1 MRMRSLGRPSSA
13 FAVPASEVCD
23 ELGVDATAGLA
34 EAEAA
39 RRLDLDGPNRLRHE
53 PRPSRLAL
61 VARQF
66 GNSMVLLLVGAA
78 AISVAIGEL
87 LDAGV
92 ILAIVVANA
101 VFGAIQEGRADQAAA
116 AVRALL
122 APTARVLRDGHVR
135 ERPADEVV
143 VGDVIALSAGDRVAA
158 DGRLVEATLLQLD
171 ESALTGESLPRGKR
185 ADPPDA
191 VDAPPAERRTSVL
204 AGSTVA
210 RGLGRFVVTAT
221 GAATEMGRIA
231 GAAARDRSRTP
242 LQVRLDHLAKLL
254 IPIAAGICGTLALLA
269 YLQGDTLAHSV
280 LVGVS
285 LAVAALPEGLPAVVT
300 ITLAL
305 SMRQMAEHG
314 AIVRRL
320 AAVETLGS
328 TTVICSDKTGTLT
341 ENRLAVQRLLPAPG
355 VGEEELLEAAVLA
368 SRPPEDADP
377 LEVAIVAAADAHGI
391 AVGERR
397 VVSTRPFDSLRKQ
410 MSVVLTDDAGR
421 TSARVKGA
429 PEVLLGELANPRA
442 SAELERV
449 ATEWAEDGLRVLLVA
464 GRDALAADEDPE
476 RELEPLGLV
485 GLADTPRATARASV
499 AEARDAGVRTIM
511 ITGDHPRTAASVAV
525 ATGVASGDGPV
536 EVVTGPQLDALSP
549 EALRETTRRVAVFAR
564 VVPEHK
570 VRIVEALKRDGEIAA
585 MTGDGVNDVPALK
598 AAHIGVA
605 MGRRG
610 TDAAGEAADMV
621 LTDDDYSTIVRAIRQ
636 GRAIHDN
643 IVAFAHF
650 LFAGNAG
657 EVLAFALAVVLGL
670 GAPLTVLQILLVNLL
685 LDGLPA
691 AALGV
696 DPPERT
702 VMARPPR
709 PPAEGLL
716 DRVRARIV
724 VGGAAIG
731 VAIFASFLIGSETSH
746 VVGQTMAFTTL
757 VVGRL
762 LFVFTVRGDGPFW
775 RAGVNGRLFGAVALS
790 AAIAFGVLLVSDR
803 RRGVRDRRPY
813 RRAVGGRAGAG
824 PAPADRAGAV
834 EAAPPR
840 PAAGPETAAGG
851 SAHMST
857 AETPP
862 IDPTEQA
869 DVLLRDLH
877 TDVHGLSQREADRR
891 LVRYGRNELVRRG
904 GRRWP
909 RQLAQQFTHPLA
921 LLLAAAAVLALV
933 AGIAVLAA
941 AIVAV
946 ILLNAALAFV
956 QERQAEAAIEALKD
970 YLPPHATVI
979 RDGRE
984 QQVEAALLVP
994 GDMLVLAEGGRV
1006 SADTRLLRGALEL
1019 DMSALT
1025 GESLPVLASRG
1036 RRRHRP
1042 AAAGGARPRLHRHDV
1057 HGRRRARRGVR
1068 DRDAQPARQ
1077 GWPRCQSTSATR
1089 RARCSGRCGRWR
1101 G

>member
-1 MRMRSLGRPSSA
+1 MRMPPPGTPSAAYALPS
-13 FAVPASEVCD
+13 PEVCEQLEVD
-23 ELGVDATAGLA
+23 PDTGLG

-39 RRLDLDGPNRLRHE
+39 RRLGLSGPNRLRTE
-53 PRPSRLAL
+53 PAPSRLAL

-66 GNSMVLLLVGAA
+66 ANSMVLLLAA
-78 AISVAIGEL
+78 AALISVAIGEW

-92 ILAIVVANA
+92 ILAIVIANA
-101 VFGAIQEGRADQAAA
+101 VFGAVQEGRADKAAA

-122 APTARVLRDGHVR
+122 APTARVLRDGHVH
-135 ERPADEVV
+135 ERPADQLVA
-143 VGDVIALSAGDRVAA
+143 GDVVSVASGDRVPA
-158 DGRLVEATLLQLD
+158 DGRLLEATLLQID
-171 ESALTGESLPRGKR
+171 ESALTGESLPRSKR
-185 ADPPDA
+185 ADPPDPA
-191 VDAPPAERRTSVL
+191 DAPPAERRTWVL
-204 AGSTVA
+204 AGTTVA
-210 RGLGRFVVTAT
+210 RGMGRFVVTAT
-221 GAATEMGRIA
+221 GAETEMGRIA
-231 GAAARDRSRTP
+231 GAATRDRARTP
-242 LQVRLDHLAKLL
+242 LQARLDHLAKLL
-254 IPIAAGICGTLALLA
+254 IPIAAGICATLALLA

-341 ENRLAVQRLLPAPG
+341 ENRLAVQRLGPAPG
-355 VGEEELLEAAVLA
+355 VAEDELLEAALLA

-377 LEVAIVAAADAHGI
+377 LELAIEAAA
-391 AVGERR
+391 GERGVDRRRAGWR
-397 VVSTRPFDSLRKQ
+397 VVSTLPFDSERKR
-410 MSVVLTDDAGR
+410 MSVVLADDAGR
-421 TSARVKGA
+421 TFAYVKGA
-429 PEVLLGELANPRA
+429 PDVLVGLLADP
-442 SAELERV
+442 SAATELEH
-449 ATEWAEDGLRVLLVA
+449 AAAEWAEQGLRVLLVA
-464 GRDALAADEDPE
+464 RRQDFRPGDEAE
-476 RELEPLGLV
+476 RELEPLGLI

-499 AEARDAGVRTIM
+499 AEARRAGVRTIM
-511 ITGDHPRTAASVAV
+511 ITGDHPRTAASVAA
-525 ATGVASGDGPV
+525 ATGVAQGDGPV
-536 EVVTGPQLDALSP
+536 EVVTGPQLDTLSP
-549 EALRETTRRVAVFAR
+549 EALRETTRRVDVFAR

-570 VRIVEALKRDGEIAA
+570 VRIVEALKHDGEVAA

-610 TDAAGEAADMV
+610 TDAASEAADMV

-643 IVAFAHF
+643 IVRFAHF

-657 EVLAFALAVVLGL
+657 EVLAFALAVLLGL

-775 RAGVNGRLFGAVALS
+775 RAGANVRLFGAVALS
-790 AAIAFGVLLVSDR
+790 AAIAFGVLLVSTVGEEFGTVGLTAAQWAAALALALLPLIVPELWKLR
-803 RRGVRDRRPY
+803 
-813 RRAVGGRAGAG
+813 RRAVRRAPGL
-824 PAPADRAGAV
+824 
-834 EAAPPR
+834 R
-840 PAAGPETAAGG
+840 PAG
-851 SAHMST
+851 
-857 AETPP
+857 
-862 IDPTEQA
+862 
-869 DVLLRDLH
+869 VH
-877 TDVHGLSQREADRR
+877 T
-891 LVRYGRNELVRRG
+891 
-904 GRRWP
+904 
-909 RQLAQQFTHPLA
+909 
-921 LLLAAAAVLALV
+921 
-933 AGIAVLAA
+933 
-941 AIVAV
+941 
-946 ILLNAALAFV
+946 
-956 QERQAEAAIEALKD
+956 
-970 YLPPHATVI
+970 
-979 RDGRE
+979 
-984 QQVEAALLVP
+984 
-994 GDMLVLAEGGRV
+994 
-1006 SADTRLLRGALEL
+1006 
-1019 DMSALT
+1019 
-1025 GESLPVLASRG
+1025 
-1036 RRRHRP
+1036 
-1042 AAAGGARPRLHRHDV
+1042 
-1057 HGRRRARRGVR
+1057 
-1068 DRDAQPARQ
+1068 
-1077 GWPRCQSTSATR
+1077 
-1089 RARCSGRCGRWR
+1089 
-1101 G
+1101 